1 MRDFYNLSYV
11 NNFISNGFLFFFS
24 LNNADAHFWQRTQ
37 QQKKPNN
44 KEDKNK
50 IKGKMVKK

>member
-11 NNFISNGFLFFFS
+11 NKFISIVFFFFS